1 MGWTKQD
8 GPARMEYQRI
18 RALVYVCVCVKY
30 LPSNKPVKRVSP
42 LTIYED
48 ATSSGTGIV
57 SEG

>member
-1 MGWTKQD
+1 
-8 GPARMEYQRI
+8 MEYQRI
-18 RALVYVCVCVKY
+18 RALVYVCVKY